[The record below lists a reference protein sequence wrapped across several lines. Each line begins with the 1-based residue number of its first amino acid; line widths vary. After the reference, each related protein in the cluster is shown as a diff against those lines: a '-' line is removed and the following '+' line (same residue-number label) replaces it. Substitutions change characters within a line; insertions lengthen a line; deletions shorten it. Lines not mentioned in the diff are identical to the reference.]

1 MDDDDDDSGGGG
13 GDKCKRNR
21 RNSGKKNPTKKF
33 LRTSK
38 ETVERRNSMVNELH
52 KTRKWSKLK
61 NGRCSTKRQQI
72 NKQLYKTIV

>member
-1 MDDDDDDSGGGG
+1 MDNDDNSHGGGGG
-13 GDKCKRNR
+13 GDKCKRNK
-21 RNSGKKNPTKKF
+21 RNSGEKKPTTKF

-61 NGRCSTKRQQI
+61 NGKCSA
-72 NKQLYKTIV
+72 N